1 MTSLNCCLF
10 FEEIECFLLFSR
22 VRRCNRNHSHQNRVC
37 VIADIKTVRDKKKGE
52 LLIISVTKNE
62 NIFWLGFCTWRL
74 TCILFLVAK
83 ENITLLALRCYG
95 DGRHL
100 EKMRIDK
107 FLPMCCGL
115 KTMNVAFGFILT
127 QSNLVPL
134 EREWLHLSNSCIFVW
149 FRASYIM

>member
-1 MTSLNCCLF
+1 MLHWSLTRDVDFYFHRRRILSPAISCTSINVN
-10 FEEIECFLLFSR
+10 IYSTR
-22 VRRCNRNHSHQNRVC
+22 Q
-37 VIADIKTVRDKKKGE
+37 KKWE

-62 NIFWLGFCTWRL
+62 NVFWLGFCTWRL

>member
-1 MTSLNCCLF
+1 MTSLNCCCF

-74 TCILFLVAK
+74 TSILFLVAK
-83 ENITLLALRCYG
+83 ENITFLALRCFG

-100 EKMRIDK
+100 EKNENWQILAYVLGIKNDECGFQFHINTVK
-107 FLPMCCGL
+107 FGTVGKRM
-115 KTMNVAFGFILT
+115 TSSF
-127 QSNLVPL
+127 
-134 EREWLHLSNSCIFVW
+134 
-149 FRASYIM
+149 

>member
-1 MTSLNCCLF
+1 MNNSWKQDGSVQGQKKSDNVNSV
-10 FEEIECFLLFSR
+10 IYSSR
-22 VRRCNRNHSHQNRVC
+22 Q
-37 VIADIKTVRDKKKGE
+37 KKWE
-52 LLIISVTKNE
+52 LLIISVTKNG
-62 NIFWLGFCTWRL
+62 NVFLIGFCTWRL

-83 ENITLLALRCYG
+83 ENITLLGLRCYG

-115 KTMNVAFGFILT
+115 QTMNVPVGFILT

-134 EREWLHLSNSCIFVW
+134 EREWLHLFNSCIFVW
-149 FRASYIM
+149 FCASYIM